1 MSNMSLKIQSLTQ
14 TFKEQYELGYAK
26 GQSGIEDLKAQNER
40 LRAALDRQGNQQDRI
55 ELWIAQGEQIA
66 NRNVGSVA
74 FALGVWWADR
84 PWRTM

>member
-1 MSNMSLKIQSLTQ
+1 MSMSNMSLKIQSLTQ

-26 GQSGIEDLKAQNER
+26 GQSEIEDLKAENER
-40 LRAALDRQGNQQDRI
+40 LRAALDRLDRI

-66 NRNVGSVA
+66 NHNVGSVA

-84 PWRTM
+84 PWRER